1 MKKLTITITLLILI
15 AIGFT
20 VYKSYTDGS
29 FMKKDEKDTAV
40 MVKNFINMMIPHHEE
55 AITSSMK
62 VMNDLGI
69 TESKVRIF
77 AANVVDAQTFE
88 ISKMKNIHAQYL
100 GSGYVSTLTIPLVD
114 EAKSKDGH
122 YEHMMTDVTNLKGD
136 ELAKTYTKDMIKHHE
151 MAIKEAKDFIK
162 TIDKIN
168 KSNSN
173 TENGLTILNSH
184 PAVDEAYQIAKDIIL
199 TQTEEIVEMKT
210 WFK

>member
-40 MVKNFINMMIPHHEE
+40 IVKNFINMMIPHHEE
-55 AITSSMK
+55 AVESSLK
-62 VMNDLGI
+62 VMNDLAI
-69 TESKVRIF
+69 TEPKIRIF
-77 AANVVDAQTFE
+77 AANVVDTQSFE
-88 ISKMKNIHAQYL
+88 ISKMKNIYGLYL
-100 GSGYVSTLTIPLVD
+100 GSEYISALKIDTTG
-114 EAKSKDGH
+114 KSKDEH
-122 YEHMMTDVTNLKGD
+122 YEHMMTDTTNLKGD
-136 ELAKTYTKDMIKHHE
+136 DLAKSYTKDMIKHHE

-162 TIDKIN
+162 TIDKVN

-173 TENGLTILNSH
+173 TENGLTVSNSH
-184 PAVDEAYQIAKDIIL
+184 PAVDETYQIAKDIIE
-199 TQTEEIVEMKT
+199 TQTKEIAEMKT

>member
-15 AIGFT
+15 AIGFI

-40 MVKNFINMMIPHHEE
+40 IVKNFINMMIPHHEE
-55 AITSSMK
+55 AVESSLK
-62 VMNDLGI
+62 VMNDLAI
-69 TESKVRIF
+69 TEPKIRVF
-77 AANVVDAQTFE
+77 AANVVDTQSFE
-88 ISKMKNIHAQYL
+88 VSKMKNIYGQYL
-100 GSGYVSTLTIPLVD
+100 GGEYAATVTIG
-114 EAKSKDGH
+114 ANGKSDNEH

-151 MAIKEAKDFIK
+151 MAIKEAQDFIK
-162 TIDKIN
+162 TIDKVN

-173 TENGLTILNSH
+173 TENGLTVSNSH
-184 PAVDEAYQIAKDIIL
+184 PAVDETYQIAKDIIE
-199 TQTEEIVEMKT
+199 TQTKEIAEMKT